1 MKKYQ
6 IVELTNESNHAGTKA
21 TLDISVIAERLGFE
35 KLNLQMRTTKAGYIA
50 KLQRQIGYLKDWNN
64 CYNSIDKNSIVLLQH
79 PFHYP
84 QVTREKCLYDLK
96 KKKNVKII
104 SLVHDVEKLRKFRYT
119 PYYEKEFQV
128 MLNIADVII
137 VHNEEMKKFFMDLG
151 VHEKKLVNLQIF
163 DYLQPDYLEEK
174 KCIYEKSITIA
185 GNLDTTKCKYIAE
198 LGKIKKVG
206 INLYGPNYNSKMNN
220 SPNVWYRGS
229 FPVDEIPKH
238 LNSGFGLVWD
248 GNSIDRC
255 QGNAGEYLR
264 YNNPHKLSLYL
275 SSGLPVVIWE
285 EAAEAKFV
293 KAYKLGICVKNLLD
307 LEKIFQSLTEEEYQ
321 KMLVS
326 VNEISIKLKNGYFG
340 EKALKEAVR
349 LIEN

>member
-35 KLNLQMRTTKAGYIA
+35 KLNLQMRTTEAGYIA

-84 QVTREKCLYDLK
+84 QVTRERCLYDLK
-96 KKKNVKII
+96 KKKNVKFI

-137 VHNEEMKKFFMDLG
+137 VHNEEMKKFFMSLG

-163 DYLQPDYLEEK
+163 DYLQPDHLEEK
-174 KCIYEKSITIA
+174 KCTYEKSITIA

-198 LGKIKKVG
+198 LGKLKKVG
-206 INLYGPNYNSKMNN
+206 INLYGPNYNSKMDV
-220 SPNVWYRGS
+220 SSNVRYGGS

-248 GNSIDRC
+248 GDSIDRC
-255 QGNAGEYLR
+255 QGNAGEYLK

-275 SSGLPVVIWE
+275 SSGLPVVIWKG
-285 EAAEAKFV
+285 AAEAKFV
-293 KAYKLGICVKNLLD
+293 DDNKVGLLVNSLYELENKLAQFDKN
-307 LEKIFQSLTEEEYQ
+307 QYEE
-321 KMLVS
+321 MCRS
-326 VNEISIKLKNGYFG
+326 VTKVEEKLKSGYFG
-340 EKALKEAVR
+340 EQAILEAIKR
-349 LIEN
+349 L